1 MTRRTLSSGKV
12 MVLVATA
19 ASAAASVLGLRT
31 PMLNTQEEMEGAE
44 EGVEVETAGEQAEEV
59 TDEGK
64 DEGEAEGE
72 SCCSGR

>member
-31 PMLNTQEEMEGAE
+31 PMPSTQAEMDVAE
-44 EGVEVETAGEQAEEV
+44 EAVEVETAGEEAEEV

-64 DEGEAEGE
+64 DEGEAERD